1 MANELGKPSDCTDL
15 ANEEE
20 ARNEVTRLR
29 KMIRDNKHILE
40 SASDA
45 SGKDTPSGSFCS
57 PSRTRPADLTRFDQ
71 VPAETFHL
79 KSSPELSDYL
89 TNEFYRFQVSTSD
102 QVNGDLILIFV
113 NHSSTVKK
121 KGVDVH
127 G

>member
-20 ARNEVTRLR
+20 ARMEVMRLR

-40 SASDA
+40 SANDA
-45 SGKDTPSGSFCS
+45 TDKEAPMGSFAS
-57 PSRTRPADLTRFDQ
+57 PSRTRPADLKRFDQ

-102 QVNGDLILIFV
+102 QVI
-113 NHSSTVKK
+113 K
-121 KGVDVH
+121 
-127 G
+127 